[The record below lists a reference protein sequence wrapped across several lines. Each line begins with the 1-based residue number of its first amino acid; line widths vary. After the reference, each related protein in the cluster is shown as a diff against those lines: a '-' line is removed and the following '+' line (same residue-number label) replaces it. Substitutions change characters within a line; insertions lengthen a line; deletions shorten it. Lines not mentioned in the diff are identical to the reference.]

1 MNNCF
6 DCSKLATAGQKLA
19 SMTKHAAK
27 PEQDMANRLSQL
39 VLITA
44 QLFNQPIIQLIIQS
58 IIQST

>member
-1 MNNCF
+1 M
-6 DCSKLATAGQKLA
+6 AGQKLA

-27 PEQDMANRLSQL
+27 RGQHMASRLSQL

-44 QLFNQPIIQLIIQS
+44 KLFNQPIIQLTIQS

>member
-6 DCSKLATAGQKLA
+6 DCSKQAKGGQKLA
-19 SMTKHAAK
+19 SMSKHATK
-27 PEQDMANRLSQL
+27 RVQHMACRLSQL
-39 VLITA
+39 ILITA